1 MENSRCEASYHK
13 LLTKPAAALPH
24 RQHGKSLMTGLRGV
38 RETHCKGLNVSH
50 FVHSLQVP
58 YPQQEHSKSK
68 SLNLISIPSI
78 SVKDAQGSLLG
89 CLLLGLL
96 ISGLVSLWAHF
107 PLLLPLPFVS
117 EQEDF
122 ILLKLQAAIQGMSC
136 CQKAWCFSQARGAKQ
151 CVRSSLLVGTQKHFA
166 LPPSFCSEADMT
178 LTVDEQ
184 WIFLNCPHP

>member
-38 RETHCKGLNVSH
+38 RKTHCKGLNVSH

-136 CQKAWCFSQARGAKQ
+136 CQKAWCCCNSSRDSSP
-151 CVRSSLLVGTQKHFA
+151 CVCSVDSWPPCGYYLIGTSKHEF
-166 LPPSFCSEADMT
+166 
-178 LTVDEQ
+178 
-184 WIFLNCPHP
+184 FLCLITAACISVSVK